1 MSLPRQYLSGLDTE
15 EKRRQRA
22 LIAKSRETYART
34 GKVADRP
41 RVSDDPTP
49 RSKHAIKFEK
59 KYGFPVTDRIRLRA
73 EFPDTDVATI
83 LAKGAA
89 AYASGSRPNVS
100 IAAWANAR
108 LASVL
113 TGGPSLRVDRSH
125 VGPISLRKIL
135 ASA

>member
-1 MSLPRQYLSGLDTE
+1 MLPRQYLSGLDTE
-15 EKRRQRA
+15 EKRNQRA

-41 RVSDDPTP
+41 KVSDDPTP
-49 RSKHAIKFEK
+49 RSRHVIKFQK
-59 KYGFPVTDRIRLRA
+59 DYGFPITDRVRIRST
-73 EFPDTDVATI
+73 FPDTDVATI

-100 IAAWANAR
+100 IAQWTNAR

-113 TGGPSLRVDRSH
+113 TGGPALRIDKSA
-125 VGPISLRKIL
+125 VGPISLRRIMAK
-135 ASA
+135 S

>member
-34 GKVADRP
+34 GKVFDRP
-41 RVSDDPTP
+41 RVSEDPTR
-49 RSKHAIKFEK
+49 RSKHVIKFEK
-59 KYGFPVTDRIRLRA
+59 KYGFPVTDRARIRA
-73 EFPDTDVATI
+73 EFPDTDVETI
-83 LAKGAA
+83 LSKGAA

-100 IAAWANAR
+100 IYQWKMAR

-113 TGGPSLRVDRSH
+113 TGGPSLRVDKDL
-125 VGPISLRKIL
+125 VGPISLRRIM
-135 ASA
+135 ATA